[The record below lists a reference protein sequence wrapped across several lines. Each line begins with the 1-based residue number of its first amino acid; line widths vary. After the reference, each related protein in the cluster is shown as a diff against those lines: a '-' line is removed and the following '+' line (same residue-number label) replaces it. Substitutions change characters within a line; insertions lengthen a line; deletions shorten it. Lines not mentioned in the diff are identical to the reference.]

1 MEINK
6 ENLILLMNDI
16 KKVAEAIP
24 DIVSN
29 AENSI
34 IIIGWIADRVSKIQ
48 NVLEKLI
55 ESNSQEEK

>member
-29 AENSI
+29 TENSI